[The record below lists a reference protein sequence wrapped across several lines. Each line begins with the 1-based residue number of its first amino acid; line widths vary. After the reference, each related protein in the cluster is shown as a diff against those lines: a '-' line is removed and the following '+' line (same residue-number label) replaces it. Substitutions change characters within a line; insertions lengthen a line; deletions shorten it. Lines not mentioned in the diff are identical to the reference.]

1 MVGAVLHELY
11 GLENV
16 TLWEYLK
23 DFEKKKQ
30 EIVGQD
36 VLKYLHRICMG

>member
-11 GLENV
+11 GLEEV

-23 DFEKKKQ
+23 DFEKNKK
-30 EIVGQD
+30 
-36 VLKYLHRICMG
+36 